1 VQHLTVDAGGM
12 AATSADAT
20 STACRGP
27 GSNALSASI
36 KPKLYFE
43 QLLRRDGCHAKKP
56 RPPVKVD
63 VNVRLVPKQPKPAKV
78 NRSLNETF
86 VKEVDEV
93 AQALNETFVKESSP
107 ELAHIDEQLA
117 ELENDRERE
126 DREEEDEEA
135 EEQEQATKL

>member
-1 VQHLTVDAGGM
+1 MT
-12 AATSADAT
+12 T
-20 STACRGP
+20 
-27 GSNALSASI
+27 
-36 KPKLYFE
+36 
-43 QLLRRDGCHAKKP
+43 
-56 RPPVKVD
+56 
-63 VNVRLVPKQPKPAKV
+63 
-78 NRSLNETF
+78 LNETF